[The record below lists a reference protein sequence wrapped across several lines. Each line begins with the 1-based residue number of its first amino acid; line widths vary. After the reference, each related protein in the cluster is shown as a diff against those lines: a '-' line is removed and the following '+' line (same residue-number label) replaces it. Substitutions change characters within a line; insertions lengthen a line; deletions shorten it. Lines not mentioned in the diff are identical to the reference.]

1 MDYITPMTE
10 ANRNTSTSDRLT
22 TVLSYGALVVLGYL
36 VFLIIEPF
44 AAPLAW
50 SGIFAI
56 FFYPLYERLE
66 KRFTPTMAALLC
78 AAGVTLLLILPVL
91 FVLLYAAREAID
103 ASARIHSFLNQGGT
117 PPTAMADWIRQHLPR
132 SIEDIDFVEP
142 LRQGAERIAAHL
154 ASSLGLMVKNLFSL
168 FLNLF
173 ISLFALFFMFRDGKK
188 IMRAVRHLIP
198 FEKQLQDGMLSESR
212 DLIFA
217 SVAVALLIAAIQGI
231 LGGTAFA
238 LAGVKAPVF
247 LGLLVAFF
255 SIVPVVGSALIW
267 VPAALW
273 LGVNGHWGK
282 AIIVVAICGGVA
294 GVADNLVRPLLLRN
308 RTRLNDLLVFL
319 SILGGLQ
326 VFGLLGLVIGPTV
339 VAAAL
344 GVFRVYM
351 ESRERLETEQA

>member
-1 MDYITPMTE
+1 
-10 ANRNTSTSDRLT
+10 
-22 TVLSYGALVVLGYL
+22 V
-36 VFLIIEPF
+36 
-44 AAPLAW
+44 
-50 SGIFAI
+50 
-56 FFYPLYERLE
+56 
-66 KRFTPTMAALLC
+66 
-78 AAGVTLLLILPVL
+78 
-91 FVLLYAAREAID
+91 
-103 ASARIHSFLNQGGT
+103 
-117 PPTAMADWIRQHLPR
+117 PR
-132 SIEDIDFVEP
+132 SIEDIDFVGP
-142 LRQGAERIAAHL
+142 LRQRAERIAAYL

-168 FLNLF
+168 LLNLF

-273 LGVNGHWGK
+273 LGVNGHWAK
-282 AIIVVAICGGVA
+282 AVIVVAICGGVA
-294 GVADNLVRPLLLRN
+294 GLADNLVRPLLLRN

-326 VFGLLGLVIGPTV
+326 AFGLLGLVIGPTV

-344 GVFRVYM
+344 GVFRAYM

>member
-1 MDYITPMTE
+1 MDYITPMTQ

-36 VFLIIEPF
+36 VFLIVEPF
-44 AAPLAW
+44 AVPLAW
-50 SGIFAI
+50 SAIFAI
-56 FFYPLYERLE
+56 FLHPVYEKLE
-66 KRFTPTMAALLC
+66 KRFTPTQAALIC
-78 AAGVTLLLILPVL
+78 SVGVTLLLILPVL
-91 FVLLYAAREAID
+91 LVLLYAAREAID
-103 ASARIHSFLNQGGT
+103 ASGRIRAFLSEGGT
-117 PPTAMADWIRQHLPR
+117 LPAVSAEWVRQHVPQSLQ
-132 SIEDIDFVEP
+132 EIDFVGP
-142 LRQGAERIAAHL
+142 LRQGAERIASNL

-168 FLNLF
+168 LVSLF
-173 ISLFALFFMFRDGKK
+173 ICLFGLFFMFRDGRK

-198 FEKQLQDGMLSESR
+198 FERQIQDDMVSESR

-217 SVAVALLIAAIQGI
+217 SVAVALLIAAIQGL

-238 LAGVKAPVF
+238 IAGVKAPVF

-273 LGVNGHWGK
+273 LGVNGQWGK
-282 AIIVVAICGGVA
+282 AIIVVAMCGGVA
-294 GVADNLVRPLLLRN
+294 GLADNLVRPLLLRN
-308 RTRLNDLLVFL
+308 RTKLNDLLVFL

-326 VFGLLGLVIGPTV
+326 VFGLLGLVIGPTII
-339 VAAAL
+339 AAAL

-351 ESRERLETEQA
+351 ESREQLESKRA